1 MATSS
6 TPGGGYK
13 ITRAYKVPN
22 SHVRPNALDTGTVAW
37 VLHKLT
43 GVFLVVYMLM
53 HIFIVGQGVRGEAAF
68 NEALAFVQQPVFVFL
83 DAGLAGIVA
92 YHAFNGLRIVS
103 FDMGWGIRAQKPLF
117 WISLLLSVVVFLGS
131 LWAVR
136 DLL

>member
-1 MATSS
+1 MATHS

-13 ITRAYKVPN
+13 ITRPYKVPN
-22 SHVRPNALDTGTVAW
+22 SHVRPNALDTGTIAW

-53 HIFIVGQGVRGEAAF
+53 HIFIVGQGVRGEEAF